1 MFEAYIKEQNQNIL
15 YCSYDNFRSDEYKKH
30 APFDG
35 LIYESSNQDFHNAI
49 NKINAD
55 VGNDRFGRISDQ
67 TFEWIRK
74 HKIYTVEIKSSKI
87 PEKDFPGT
95 TFNSWDSQK
104 KLINNLR
111 KRDLFFYPKYNR
123 TDGKAIHNFE
133 DYIDFVRQEKK
144 FPKNNFIKELIKS
157 ELDSKCDIYFR
168 IFIDK
173 NSTDKFIAYV
183 LGYTLKETFFLNP
196 KIINMPGG
204 KSGNA
209 IYFAFPIEKS
219 KSLRELLSDKDLW

>member
-1 MFEAYIKEQNQNIL
+1 MFESYIKAQNQNIV

-35 LIYESSNQDFHNAI
+35 LIYESSNQNIHNAI
-49 NKINAD
+49 AKINAD
-55 VGNDRFGRISDQ
+55 VENDSFGRVSDQ

-95 TFNSWDSQK
+95 IFNSWDSQK

-123 TDGKAIHNFE
+123 TGGKEIHNFQ
-133 DYIDFVRQEKK
+133 DYIDFVRQKK
-144 FPKNNFIKELIKS
+144 NFSESNFLKELIKS
-157 ELDSKCDIYFR
+157 ELASKCDIYFR

-173 NSTDKFIAYV
+173 NSTNKFIAYI
-183 LGYTLKETFFLNP
+183 LGYTLKETFFQSP

-219 KSLRELLSDKDLW
+219 KSLSGLLFDKDLW